1 MQSCVQIEFP
11 LHGLDS
17 CLCPKASGILTLNL
31 EGISWHASCSD
42 HMHILVPCQCEY
54 VYLITT
60 YLKFVF
66 LPLLV
71 LLSCIF
77 VSSFP
82 FKDKVSIFL
91 FVRIDP
97 NQPTLHYSVVH
108 FSAMSMTWRAFLLN
122 LYYSNTQNL
131 KKEEK
136 TGGKVTHTQFWF
148 KKKV

>member
-17 CLCPKASGILTLNL
+17 CLCPKASGILTWPWRNFLT
-31 EGISWHASCSD
+31 CF
-42 HMHILVPCQCEY
+42 MHILVPCQCEY

-82 FKDKVSIFL
+82 FKDKVSICL

-148 KKKV
+148 KKKNV